1 MASPLDFIKER
12 FPNLGAFSDA
22 IIAKTLYNKN
32 IDDIQNKFDS
42 YDDYLEYITEEEEER
57 LPDVTRFGKQ
67 VSLAEPPEQ
76 EAGILETIVPSFQAG
91 IASLEPM
98 TRGVAAGVAGEGE
111 FQEEQLRKA
120 QQAEA
125 EQAGIIPDYIQ
136 SWRDIG
142 GIGDLTR
149 YAIRKFGESSPWMGA
164 AIA

>member
-1 MASPLDFIKER
+1 MASPLDLIKER
-12 FPNLGAFSDA
+12 FPTLGRFSDGL
-22 IIAKTLYNKN
+22 IAKTLYDKN
-32 IDDIQNKFDS
+32 IDNIQNQYGS
-42 YDDYLEYITEEEEER
+42 YNDYLEYLTEEEEER

-67 VSLAEPPEQ
+67 VSLEEPPEEQ
-76 EAGILETIVPSFQAG
+76 AGILETIVPSFQAG

-125 EQAGIIPDYIQ
+125 EQAGIIPDYIR

-142 GIGDLTR
+142 GVGDATR
-149 YAIRKFGESSPWMGA
+149 YFIQKFG
-164 AIA
+164 